1 MQINLTEGKV
11 TKSILMFALPLIAG
25 NLLQQLY
32 NIVDTLIVG
41 RILGPDALAAVG
53 SSFAL
58 MVFLT
63 SIILG
68 LCMGSGVTFSM
79 CYGANKENAFRS
91 SLSFSFFFIGLLTIG
106 ITCAVFLFTN
116 PIMSLLKIPAEI
128 YEETKLYLRIV
139 FIGILFTFVFN
150 YFAAV
155 LRSIGNSVIP
165 LIFLGVSSL
174 INIGLDLIFILCFG
188 MGIAGA
194 AWATVIAQLT
204 AAAGITLYCFLRL
217 PILRIQKKHL
227 RPPKAICWS
236 IIRLSL
242 LTSMQQSIM
251 NFGILLIQGLVN
263 SFGVAVMAAFAA
275 AVKIDAFAYMPVQD
289 FGNAFSTYIA
299 QNFGAEKKDRI
310 RQGIR
315 SSVLCAFIFCLI
327 ISALVCFFAQPLMEI
342 FIRSSETE
350 IIFIGI
356 QYLRIEGAFYCGIG
370 ILFLLYGF
378 YRGIGRAG
386 ISVILTIISLGTRVL
401 LAYTLAPTAAGLLG
415 IWWAIP
421 IGWFLADLAGICY
434 YFRLKKRQHMH
445 QWMR

>member
-1 MQINLTEGKV
+1 MQIDLTEGKV
-11 TKSILMFALPLIAG
+11 TRSMLLFALPLILG

-41 RILGPDALAAVG
+41 RILGPGALAAVG
-53 SSFAL
+53 SSFTL

-68 LCMGSGVTFSM
+68 LCMGSSVTFSM
-79 CYGANKENAFRS
+79 FYGAKKENAFRS

-106 ITCAVFLFTN
+106 ITCAVFLFTG
-116 PIMSLLKIPAEI
+116 PIMSILKIPPEI
-128 YEETKLYLRIV
+128 YDETKVYLRIV

-155 LRSIGNSVIP
+155 LRSIGNSVVP
-165 LIFLGVSSL
+165 LIFLGIASL
-174 INIGLDLIFILCFG
+174 INIGLDLLFILSFG
-188 MGIAGA
+188 LGIAGA
-194 AWATVIAQLT
+194 AWATVIAQFIS
-204 AAAGITLYCFLRL
+204 AAGLALYCFRRL
-217 PILRIQKKHL
+217 PILRIEKRHM

-242 LTSMQQSIM
+242 LTSIQQSIM
-251 NFGILLIQGLVN
+251 NFGILMIQGLVN

-310 RQGIR
+310 RRGIR
-315 SSVLCAFIFCLI
+315 SAGLCALVFCI
-327 ISALVCFFAQPLMEI
+327 VISALVCCFAEPLMKI
-342 FIRSSETE
+342 FISSSETE
-350 IIFIGI
+350 IIRIGVG
-356 QYLRIEGAFYCGIG
+356 YLRIEGAFYCGIG

-386 ISVILTIISLGTRVL
+386 ISVILTIVSLGTRVL

-421 IGWFLADLAGICY
+421 IGWFLADLIGILY
-434 YFRLKKRQHMH
+434 YFRLKRRPSMH
-445 QWMR
+445 SWMH